1 MTQEGKFIYGFIS
14 TKEQKNFGFIGI
26 GQGEVHTFPYKDIAA
41 VVSDLP
47 LIQFDSLPRETLL
60 RNLAIYQAVIE
71 MVMKGHHI
79 IPMKFGTAV
88 QGEEDLKKML
98 EKSYGRLV
106 TSIKEMEN
114 KIELDVAALWS
125 DMETVLKEI
134 GEEEEIKRLKEEA
147 VTKPPEQV
155 FEIKIKL
162 GKLVK
167 DTLDKKREQCAS
179 QLLDAL
185 KKDAE
190 NYRSHAVMDDS
201 MIMNT
206 AFLIDKDRQEI
217 FETKVDQLDK
227 QYNGG
232 INFRIVGPLP
242 PYSFT
247 TLEMKTVEFG
257 EVNEAREV
265 LGLGEEATI
274 SEIKGAYR
282 EMSKR
287 FHPDKY
293 PGDLEAQ
300 KRFEKMTKAYQMLTD
315 YCHEDQ
321 CSFKEADVRG
331 WIDVRPLEQPGT

>member
-14 TKEQKNFGFIGI
+14 TKEQKTFGSIGI
-26 GQGEVHTFPYKDIAA
+26 EQGDVYFFPHKDIAA

-71 MVMKGHHI
+71 MVMKSHSI
-79 IPMKFGTAV
+79 IPIKFGTIL
-88 QGEEDLKKML
+88 QGEEDLKKIL
-98 EKSYGRLV
+98 EKSYGRINTNL
-106 TSIKEMEN
+106 KEMEN

-125 DMETVLKEI
+125 NMDTVLKEI
-134 GEEEEIKRLKEEA
+134 AEEEEIKRLKEEA
-147 VTKPPEQV
+147 LTKPPEQV
-155 FEIKIKL
+155 FEIKVQL

-179 QLLDAL
+179 QLSDVL
-185 KKDAE
+185 KKDAA

-206 AFLIDKDRQEI
+206 AFLIDKDRQET

-257 EVNEAREV
+257 EVNEARKL
-265 LGLGEEATI
+265 LGLCEEATI
-274 SEIKGAYR
+274 LEIKGAYR

-287 FHPDKY
+287 LHPDKY
-293 PGDLEAQ
+293 PGDPEAQ
-300 KRFEKMTKAYQMLTD
+300 KRFEKMTKAYQILSD
-315 YCHEDQ
+315 YCHEGQ

-331 WIDVRPLEQPGT
+331 WIDVRESVVK